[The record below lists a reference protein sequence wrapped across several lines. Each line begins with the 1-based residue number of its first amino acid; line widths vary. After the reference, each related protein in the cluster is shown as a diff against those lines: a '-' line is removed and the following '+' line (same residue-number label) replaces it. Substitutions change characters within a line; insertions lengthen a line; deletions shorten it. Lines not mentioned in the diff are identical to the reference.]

1 MLAQIAAGNAVAVVP
16 VQAEL
21 TTHQAAEMPSVS
33 RPFLVSLLER
43 GDLPFHK
50 VGTHRR
56 MHYRDLAAYKRRNQ
70 QARHRALDDLVQQ
83 AQELGLGY

>member
-1 MLAQIAAGNAVAVVP
+1 MLAQIAAGNAVSVVP

-21 TTHQAAEMPSVS
+21 TTQQAAEMPSVS

-70 QARHRALDDLVQQ
+70 QARHRTLDDLVQQ